1 MATSKSMQIDTNIN
15 NYTYPELLIILDLDD
30 PTNTSLI
37 IKETNAYIEKYT
49 RERNDRMIIF
59 FNEIQE
65 KLLDYAK
72 QLATSGED
80 AEYGPSQK
88 QTEKWIKNIESLP
101 QANKVQTDKITDRFQ
116 KIGVYSNNHVPMN
129 RETLGVNNTYDL
141 PVAQDGKLNPTLK
154 NTTQRLIV
162 LDSFF
167 RQESSGP
174 SISTDYTLDLSDHLT
189 DVLSLRLWSIEVPLT
204 YYVIDVNYGN
214 TCFWVSDASGG
225 VINNI
230 AISIPSGN
238 YTPSTFVTALNDAF
252 AAAGFAFIS
261 PVIPV
266 SYNSSNYK
274 ITMKLNGGNYT
285 PPVGSTTTAFTINPI
300 TTRLIFFD
308 PTLKLQCEI
317 TCVQHGLYLNQT
329 LGWLMGYHNSTIIEN
344 GIILQTGAIR
354 VDASGNTADS
364 VLDLNGPRY
373 FILALDDYNQNH
385 LNNGLVSITEP
396 SKVVKL
402 PSYYSPDQ
410 PYICEPSEFGQVA
423 QLTQSSPRTLTQS
436 QIYTINEILKN
447 NVNNM
452 ELRAKAP
459 TTTDVFAII
468 PIKQSSV
475 GGTLY
480 VDFSGQLQDNR
491 RTYFG
496 PVDIDRMRIRLLND
510 KGNVVN
516 LNGADWA
523 ITIISENLYQY

>member
-1 MATSKSMQIDTNIN
+1 MATPQIDTNIN
-15 NYTYPELLIILDLDD
+15 NYTYAELLIILDLDD
-30 PTNTSLI
+30 PTDTGLI

-49 RERNDRMIIF
+49 RERNDKMIIF
-59 FNEIQE
+59 FKEIQE
-65 KLLDYAK
+65 KLLDYAR
-72 QLATSGED
+72 QLAKNIAD
-80 AEYGPSQK
+80 AEYKPGQN

-116 KIGVYSNNHVPMN
+116 KIDVYSNNHVPMN
-129 RETLGVNNTYDL
+129 RETLGVNNTFDL

-174 SISTDYTLDLSDHLT
+174 NISTDYTLDLSDHLT

-214 TCFWVSDASGG
+214 TCFWVSDGT
-225 VINNI
+225 NNI
-230 AISIPSGN
+230 AITIPSGN
-238 YTPSTFVTALNDAF
+238 YTPTTFVTALNDAF
-252 AAAGFAFIS
+252 TAAGFTFTS

-274 ITMKLNGGNYT
+274 ITMKLNGGTYGS
-285 PPVGSTTTAFTINPI
+285 PPIFTINPI

-308 PTLKLQCEI
+308 PTLKLQCET
-317 TCVQHGLYLNQT
+317 TCVQNGLYLNQT

-354 VDASGNTADS
+354 IDASGNTADS

-410 PYICEPSEFGQVA
+410 PYICEPSQFGQVA

-452 ELRAKAP
+452 ELRAKGP

>member
-1 MATSKSMQIDTNIN
+1 MATNKSQQIDTNIN
-15 NYTYPELLIILDLDD
+15 NYTYAELLIILDLDD
-30 PTNTSLI
+30 ATDTALI
-37 IKETNAYIEKYT
+37 VKKTNAYIEKYT

-59 FNEIQE
+59 FNEIQA

-72 QLATSGED
+72 QLNTSGED
-80 AEYGPSQK
+80 AEYEPAQK

-101 QANKVQTDKITDRFQ
+101 QSNKVQTDKSTDRFQ

-129 RETLGVNNTYDL
+129 REQLGVNDTFQL

-174 SISTDYTLDLSDHLT
+174 NISTDYTLDLSDHLT

-214 TCFWVSDASGG
+214 TCFWVSDGT
-225 VINNI
+225 NNI

-238 YTPSTFVTALNDAF
+238 YIPATFVTALNDAF
-252 AAAGFAFIS
+252 TAAGFTFTS

-266 SYNSSNYK
+266 SYNLSNYK
-274 ITMKLNGGNYT
+274 ITMKLNGGTYT
-285 PPVGSTTTAFTINPI
+285 PPSSSTTTAFTIS
-300 TTRLIFFD
+300 TATKLIFFD
-308 PTLKLQCEI
+308 PTITLQCEI
-317 TCVQHGLYLNQT
+317 TCVQNGLFLNQT
-329 LGWLMGYHNSTIIEN
+329 LGWLMGYHNSIGTIP
-344 GIILQTGAIR
+344 
-354 VDASGNTADS
+354 VDASGNTGDS

-410 PYICEPSEFGQVA
+410 PYICEPSQFGQVA

-468 PIKQSSV
+468 PIKQAQN
-475 GGTLY
+475 GGGLY

-496 PVDIDRMRIRLLND
+496 PVDIERMRIRLLND
-510 KGNVVN
+510 KGHVVN

>member
-1 MATSKSMQIDTNIN
+1 MATPQIDTNIN

-30 PTNTSLI
+30 ATDTGVI
-37 IKETNAYIEKYT
+37 IKKTNAYIEKYT

-59 FNEIQE
+59 FKEMQD

-72 QLATSGED
+72 QLKTSGAD
-80 AEYGPSQK
+80 AEYEPSQK

-101 QANKVQTDKITDRFQ
+101 QSNQVQTDKITDRFQ

-129 RETLGVNNTYDL
+129 REQLGVNDTFQL

-214 TCFWVSDASGG
+214 TCFWVSDGT
-225 VINNI
+225 NNI

-238 YTPSTFVTALNDAF
+238 YTPTTFVTALNDAF
-252 AAAGFAFIS
+252 TAAGFTFTS

-274 ITMKLNGGNYT
+274 ITMKLNGGTYT
-285 PPVGSTTTAFTINPI
+285 PPSGSTTTAFTINST

-308 PTLKLQCEI
+308 PTITLQCEI

-329 LGWLMGYHNSTIIEN
+329 LGWLMGFHTS
-344 GIILQTGAIR
+344 TGAIPGTIP
-354 VDASGNTADS
+354 VEVGGNTGDS

-410 PYICEPSEFGQVA
+410 PYICEPSQFGQVA

-468 PIKQSSV
+468 PIKQAQN
-475 GGTLY
+475 GGGLY
-480 VDFSGQLQDNR
+480 VDFSGQLQDNK

>member
-1 MATSKSMQIDTNIN
+1 MATNKSLQIDTNIN
-15 NYTYPELLIILDLDD
+15 NYTYAELLIILDLDD
-30 PTNTSLI
+30 ATDTGLI
-37 IKETNAYIEKYT
+37 VKKTNAYIEKYT

-59 FNEIQE
+59 FNEIQA

-80 AEYGPSQK
+80 AEYEPAQK
-88 QTEKWIKNIESLP
+88 QTEKWINNIESLP
-101 QANKVQTDKITDRFQ
+101 QSDKVQVDKITDRLQ
-116 KIGVYSNNHVPMN
+116 KIGIYSNNHVPMN
-129 RETLGVNNTYDL
+129 REQLGVNDTFQL

-174 SISTDYTLDLSDHLT
+174 NISTDYTLDLSDHLT

-204 YYVIDVNYGN
+204 YYVVDVNYGN
-214 TCFWVSDASGG
+214 TCFWVSHGSY
-225 VINNI
+225 NI
-230 AISIPSGN
+230 PITIPSGN
-238 YTPSTFVTALNDAF
+238 YTSTTFVIALNDAF
-252 AAAGFAFIS
+252 ATAGFTFTS

-274 ITMKLNGGNYT
+274 ITMKLNGGTYGS
-285 PPVGSTTTAFTINPI
+285 PVVFTITPT

-308 PTLKLQCEI
+308 PTITLQCET

-329 LGWLMGYHNSTIIEN
+329 LGWLMGYHNST
-344 GIILQTGAIR
+344 GAIL

-373 FILALDDYNQNH
+373 FILTLDDYNQNH

-410 PYICEPSEFGQVA
+410 PYICEPSQFGPVA

-436 QIYTINEILKN
+436 QLYTINEILKN

-468 PIKQSSV
+468 PIKQSSI
-475 GGTLY
+475 GGSLY

>member
-1 MATSKSMQIDTNIN
+1 MATNKSLQIDTNIN

-30 PTNTSLI
+30 ATDTGMI
-37 IKETNAYIEKYT
+37 IKKTNAYIEKYT

-59 FNEIQE
+59 FNEMQE

-72 QLATSGED
+72 QLKTSGED

-88 QTEKWIKNIESLP
+88 QTTEWIKNIESLP
-101 QANKVQTDKITDRFQ
+101 QSDKVQADKVTNRFQ

-129 RETLGVNNTYDL
+129 RETLGVNNTFDL

-214 TCFWVSDASGG
+214 TCFWVSDGS
-225 VINNI
+225 NNI
-230 AISIPSGN
+230 AITIPSGN
-238 YTPSTFVTALNDAF
+238 YIPSMFVIALNDAF
-252 AAAGFAFIS
+252 TAAGFTFTS
-261 PVIPV
+261 PAMPV

-274 ITMKLNGGNYT
+274 ITMKLNGGTYT
-285 PPVGSTTTAFTINPI
+285 PPSGSSTTAFTISTA

-308 PTLKLQCEI
+308 PTITLQCEI

-329 LGWLMGYHNSTIIEN
+329 LGWLMGYHISTGTIPVEV
-344 GIILQTGAIR
+344 A
-354 VDASGNTADS
+354 GNTGDS

-410 PYICEPSEFGQVA
+410 PYICEPSQFGQVA

-459 TTTDVFAII
+459 TTTDVFAVI
-468 PIKQSSV
+468 PIKQAQV
-475 GGTLY
+475 GGGLY

-510 KGNVVN
+510 KGHVVN

>member
-1 MATSKSMQIDTNIN
+1 MASNKSMQIDTNIN
-15 NYTYPELLIILDLDD
+15 NYTYAELLIILDLDD
-30 PTNTSLI
+30 ATDTGLI
-37 IKETNAYIEKYT
+37 IKKTNSYIEKYT

-72 QLATSGED
+72 QLKTSGED

-88 QTEKWIKNIESLP
+88 QTEEWLKNIESLP
-101 QANKVQTDKITDRFQ
+101 QSNKVQSDKITDRLQ

-129 RETLGVNNTYDL
+129 RETLGVNNTFDL

-214 TCFWVSDASGG
+214 TCFWVSDGS
-225 VINNI
+225 NNI
-230 AISIPSGN
+230 AITIPSGN
-238 YTPSTFVTALNDAF
+238 YTPTTFETALNNAF
-252 AAAGFAFIS
+252 TAAGFTFTS
-261 PVIPV
+261 PAIPV

-274 ITMKLNGGNYT
+274 ITMKLNGGTYT
-285 PPVGSTTTAFTINPI
+285 PPSGSTTTAFTIS
-300 TTRLIFFD
+300 TATKLIFFD
-308 PTLKLQCEI
+308 PTITLQCEI

-329 LGWLMGYHNSTIIEN
+329 LGWLMGFHTSTGKIGTIPVEV
-344 GIILQTGAIR
+344 A
-354 VDASGNTADS
+354 GNTGDS

-436 QIYTINEILKN
+436 QLYTINEILKN

-468 PIKQSSV
+468 PIKQAQN
-475 GGTLY
+475 GGGLY

>member
-1 MATSKSMQIDTNIN
+1 MATTQIDTNIN

-30 PTNTSLI
+30 ATDTGLI
-37 IKETNAYIEKYT
+37 IKKTNAYIEKYT

-72 QLATSGED
+72 QLKTSGAD
-80 AEYGPSQK
+80 AEYGPAQK

-101 QANKVQTDKITDRFQ
+101 QANKVQSDKITDRFQ

-129 RETLGVNNTYDL
+129 RETLGVNNTFQL

-214 TCFWVSDASGG
+214 TCFWISDGT
-225 VINNI
+225 NNI
-230 AISIPSGN
+230 PITIPSGN
-238 YTPSTFVTALNDAF
+238 YTPTTFVTALIDAF
-252 AAAGFAFIS
+252 TAASFTFTS
-261 PVIPV
+261 TPVL
-266 SYNSSNYK
+266 YNSSSYK
-274 ITMKLNGGNYT
+274 ITMKLNGGTYT
-285 PPVGSTTTAFTINPI
+285 PPSSSTTTAFTINPN

-308 PTLKLQCEI
+308 PTITLQCEI

-329 LGWLMGYHNSTIIEN
+329 LGWLMGYHTST
-344 GIILQTGAIR
+344 GIIPVEA
-354 VDASGNTADS
+354 DGNTGDS

-410 PYICEPSEFGQVA
+410 PYICEPSQSGLGPVA

-468 PIKQSSV
+468 PIKQSSI
-475 GGTLY
+475 GGGLY

>member
-1 MATSKSMQIDTNIN
+1 MATNKSMQIDTNIN

-30 PTNTSLI
+30 PTDTGLI

-72 QLATSGED
+72 QLKTSGED
-80 AEYGPSQK
+80 AEYGPTQK
-88 QTEKWIKNIESLP
+88 QTTEWLKNIESLP
-101 QANKVQTDKITDRFQ
+101 QSNKVQTEKITDRFQ
-116 KIGVYSNNHVPMN
+116 KIGVYSNNHLPMN
-129 RETLGVNNTYDL
+129 RETLGVNNTYQL

-167 RQESSGP
+167 RQESAGP

-204 YYVIDVNYGN
+204 YYVVDVNYGN
-214 TCFWVSDASGG
+214 TCFWVSDGS
-225 VINNI
+225 NNI

-238 YTPSTFVTALNDAF
+238 YIPSTFVTALNDAF
-252 AAAGFAFIS
+252 TAAGFTFTS

-274 ITMKLNGGNYT
+274 ITMKLNGGTYT
-285 PPVGSTTTAFTINPI
+285 PPVGSTTTAFTIS
-300 TTRLIFFD
+300 TATRLIFFD
-308 PTLKLQCEI
+308 PTITLQCEI

-329 LGWLMGYHNSTIIEN
+329 LGWLMGYHISTGTIPVEV
-344 GIILQTGAIR
+344 A
-354 VDASGNTADS
+354 GNTGDS

-410 PYICEPSEFGQVA
+410 PYICEPSQFGQVA

-436 QIYTINEILKN
+436 QLYTINEILKN

-459 TTTDVFAII
+459 TTTDVFAVI
-468 PIKQSSV
+468 PIKQSQN

-510 KGNVVN
+510 KGHVVN

>member
-1 MATSKSMQIDTNIN
+1 MQIDTNIN
-15 NYTYPELLIILDLDD
+15 NYTFAELLIILDLDD
-30 PTNTSLI
+30 PTDTGLI
-37 IKETNAYIEKYT
+37 IQKTNTYIEKYT

-88 QTEKWIKNIESLP
+88 QTEEWIKNIESLP
-101 QANKVQTDKITDRFQ
+101 QSNKVQNDKITDRFQ

-129 RETLGVNNTYDL
+129 RETLGVNNTFQL

-214 TCFWVSDASGG
+214 TCFWVSDGS
-225 VINNI
+225 NNI
-230 AISIPSGN
+230 AITIPSGN
-238 YTPSTFVTALNDAF
+238 YIPSTFVTALNDAF
-252 AAAGFAFIS
+252 AAAGFTFTS

-266 SYNSSNYK
+266 SYNFSNYK
-274 ITMKLNGGNYT
+274 ITMKLNGGTYT
-285 PPVGSTTTAFTINPI
+285 PPSGSTTSAFTITAD

-308 PTLKLQCEI
+308 PTITLQCEI
-317 TCVQHGLYLNQT
+317 TCVQHGLFLNQT
-329 LGWLMGYHNSTIIEN
+329 LGWLMGYHASTGTIPVEV
-344 GIILQTGAIR
+344 A
-354 VDASGNTADS
+354 GNTGDS

-410 PYICEPSEFGQVA
+410 PYICEPSQFGQVA

-459 TTTDVFAII
+459 TTTDVFAIV
-468 PIKQSSV
+468 PIKQAQN
-475 GGTLY
+475 GGGLY

-496 PVDIDRMRIRLLND
+496 PVDIERMRIRLLND

>member
-1 MATSKSMQIDTNIN
+1 MATNKSSQQIDTNIN
-15 NYTYPELLIILDLDD
+15 NYTYPELLIILDLED
-30 PTNTSLI
+30 PTDTGLI
-37 IKETNAYIEKYT
+37 IKKTNAYIEKYT
-49 RERNDRMIIF
+49 RERNDKMIIF

-72 QLATSGED
+72 QLKTSGED
-80 AEYGPSQK
+80 AEYGPAQK
-88 QTEKWIKNIESLP
+88 QTDKWINNIESLP

-116 KIGVYSNNHVPMN
+116 KIGVYSNNHLPMN
-129 RETLGVNNTYDL
+129 RETLGVNNTFDL

-214 TCFWVSDASGG
+214 TCFWVSDGT
-225 VINNI
+225 NNI

-238 YTPSTFVTALNDAF
+238 YIPSTFVTALNDAF
-252 AAAGFAFIS
+252 NAAGFTFTS

-274 ITMKLNGGNYT
+274 ITMKLNGGTYL
-285 PPVGSTTTAFTINPI
+285 PPSGSTTTAFTIS
-300 TTRLIFFD
+300 TATKLIFFD
-308 PTLKLQCEI
+308 PTITLQCEI
-317 TCVQHGLYLNQT
+317 TCVQHGLFLNQT
-329 LGWLMGYHNSTIIEN
+329 LGWLMGYHIS
-344 GIILQTGAIR
+344 TGAIP
-354 VDASGNTADS
+354 VEAAGNTGDS

-410 PYICEPSEFGQVA
+410 PYICEPSQFGQVA

-496 PVDIDRMRIRLLND
+496 PVDIERMRIRLLND

>member
-1 MATSKSMQIDTNIN
+1 MQIDTNIN

-30 PTNTSLI
+30 AMDTGLI
-37 IKETNAYIEKYT
+37 IKKTNAYIEKYT

-59 FNEIQE
+59 FNEMQE

-72 QLATSGED
+72 QLKTSEAD

-88 QTEKWIKNIESLP
+88 QTEEWLKNIESLP
-101 QANKVQTDKITDRFQ
+101 QSNKVQSDKITDRLQ

-238 YTPSTFVTALNDAF
+238 YIPSTFVTALNDAF
-252 AAAGFAFIS
+252 NAAGFTFTS
-261 PVIPV
+261 PIIPV
-266 SYNSSNYK
+266 SYNLSNYK
-274 ITMKLNGGNYT
+274 ITMKLNGGTYT
-285 PPVGSTTTAFTINPI
+285 PPSGSTTTAFTIKPT

-308 PTLKLQCEI
+308 PTITLQCEI

-329 LGWLMGYHNSTIIEN
+329 LGWLMGYHISTGTIPI
-344 GIILQTGAIR
+344 
-354 VDASGNTADS
+354 DASGNTGDS

-410 PYICEPSEFGQVA
+410 PYICEPSQFGQVA
-423 QLTQSSPRTLTQS
+423 QLIQSSPRTLTQS

-459 TTTDVFAII
+459 TTTDVFAVI
-468 PIKQSSV
+468 PIKQPQN

-496 PVDIDRMRIRLLND
+496 PVDIERMRIRLLND
-510 KGNVVN
+510 KGHVVN

>member
-1 MATSKSMQIDTNIN
+1 MATPQIDTNIN

-30 PTNTSLI
+30 AMDTEMI
-37 IKETNAYIEKYT
+37 IKKTNAYIEKYT

-59 FNEIQE
+59 FKEIQE

-72 QLATSGED
+72 QLSTSGAD
-80 AEYGPSQK
+80 AEYEPAQK

-129 RETLGVNNTYDL
+129 RETLGVNNTFDL

-167 RQESSGP
+167 RQESSAA

-204 YYVIDVNYGN
+204 YYIIDVNYGN
-214 TCFWVSDASGG
+214 TCFWVSDGA
-225 VINNI
+225 NNI
-230 AISIPSGN
+230 PISIPSGN
-238 YTPSTFVTALNDAF
+238 YTSTTFVTALNDAF
-252 AAAGFAFIS
+252 TAAGFTFTS

-274 ITMKLNGGNYT
+274 ITMKLNGGTYT
-285 PPVGSTTTAFTINPI
+285 PPSGSTTTAFTINPT

-308 PTLKLQCEI
+308 PTISLQCEI
-317 TCVQHGLYLNQT
+317 TCIQNGLYLNQT
-329 LGWLMGYHNSTIIEN
+329 LGWLMGYHN
-344 GIILQTGAIR
+344 
-354 VDASGNTADS
+354 ASGSIFVEAAGNTADS

-410 PYICEPSEFGQVA
+410 PYICEPSRFGPVA

-468 PIKQSSV
+468 PIKQSQN
-475 GGTLY
+475 GGGLY

-510 KGNVVN
+510 KGHVVN

>member
-1 MATSKSMQIDTNIN
+1 MASNKASMQIDTNIN

-30 PTNTSLI
+30 PTDTGLI

-59 FNEIQE
+59 FNEIQA

-72 QLATSGED
+72 QLKTSGAD
-80 AEYGPSQK
+80 AEYGPAQK
-88 QTEKWIKNIESLP
+88 QTDKWIKNIESLP
-101 QANKVQTDKITDRFQ
+101 QSNKVQVDKVTDRFQ
-116 KIGVYSNNHVPMN
+116 KIGVYSNNHLPMN
-129 RETLGVNNTYDL
+129 RETLGVNNTFDL

-214 TCFWVSDASGG
+214 TCFWVSDGT
-225 VINNI
+225 NNI
-230 AISIPSGN
+230 PISIPSGN
-238 YTPSTFVTALNDAF
+238 YIPSTFVTALNDAF
-252 AAAGFAFIS
+252 VAAGFTFTS
-261 PVIPV
+261 PAIPV
-266 SYNSSNYK
+266 SYNLSNYK
-274 ITMKLNGGNYT
+274 ITMKLNGGTYT
-285 PPVGSTTTAFTINPI
+285 PPVGSTTTAFTIST

-308 PTLKLQCEI
+308 PTITLQCEI

-329 LGWLMGYHNSTIIEN
+329 LGWLMGYHIST
-344 GIILQTGAIR
+344 GRILVEA
-354 VDASGNTADS
+354 AGNTGDS

-410 PYICEPSEFGQVA
+410 PYICEPSQFGEVA
-423 QLTQSSPRTLTQS
+423 QLIQSSPRTLTQS

-459 TTTDVFAII
+459 TTTDVFAVI
-468 PIKQSSV
+468 PIKQAQN

-510 KGNVVN
+510 KGHVVN

>member
-1 MATSKSMQIDTNIN
+1 MATNKSMQIDTNIN
-15 NYTYPELLIILDLDD
+15 NYTYAELLIILDLDD
-30 PTNTSLI
+30 ATDTGLI
-37 IKETNAYIEKYT
+37 VKKTNAYIEKYT
-49 RERNDRMIIF
+49 RERNDKMIIF
-59 FNEIQE
+59 FNEIQA

-80 AEYGPSQK
+80 AEYEPAQK
-88 QTEKWIKNIESLP
+88 QTQKWINNIESLP
-101 QANKVQTDKITDRFQ
+101 QSDKVQVDKVTDRLQ
-116 KIGVYSNNHVPMN
+116 KIGIYSNNHVPMN
-129 RETLGVNNTYDL
+129 REQLGVNNTFDL

-167 RQESSGP
+167 RQESSGT

-189 DVLSLRLWSIEVPLT
+189 DVLSLRLWSVEIPLT

-214 TCFWVSDASGG
+214 TCFWISDG
-225 VINNI
+225 INNI
-230 AISIPSGN
+230 PISIPSGN
-238 YTPSTFVTALNDAF
+238 YTATSLVTALNDAF
-252 AAAGFAFIS
+252 AAAGFTFTS

-274 ITMKLNGGNYT
+274 ITMKLNGGTYKS
-285 PPVGSTTTAFTINPI
+285 PVIFTINSI

-308 PTLKLQCEI
+308 PTITLQCET

-329 LGWLMGYHNSTIIEN
+329 LGWLMGYHNSIGTIP
-344 GIILQTGAIR
+344 

-364 VLDLNGPRY
+364 VLDLNRPRY
-373 FILALDDYNQNH
+373 FILVLDDYNQNH

-410 PYICEPSEFGQVA
+410 PYICEPSQFGPVA

-436 QIYTINEILKN
+436 QLYTINEILKN

-468 PIKQSSV
+468 PIKQAQN
-475 GGTLY
+475 GGALY

-496 PVDIDRMRIRLLND
+496 PVDIERMRIRLLND

>member
-1 MATSKSMQIDTNIN
+1 MQFDTNIN
-15 NYTYPELLIILDLDD
+15 NYTYAELLIILDLDD
-30 PTNTSLI
+30 PTDTGLI
-37 IKETNAYIEKYT
+37 IKETNTYIEKYT

-59 FNEIQE
+59 FKEIQE

-72 QLATSGED
+72 QLATSGAD
-80 AEYGPSQK
+80 AEYGPAQK
-88 QTEKWIKNIESLP
+88 QTTEWIKNMESLP
-101 QANKVQTDKITDRFQ
+101 QSNKVQSDKITDRLQ
-116 KIGVYSNNHVPMN
+116 KIGVYSNNHLPMN
-129 RETLGVNNTYDL
+129 REQLGVNNTFDL

-238 YTPSTFVTALNDAF
+238 YIPGTFVTALNDAF
-252 AAAGFAFIS
+252 TAAGFTFTS
-261 PVIPV
+261 PAIPV

-274 ITMKLNGGNYT
+274 ITMKLNGGTYM
-285 PPVGSTTTAFTINPI
+285 PPSGSTTTAFTIS
-300 TTRLIFFD
+300 TATKLIFFD
-308 PTLKLQCEI
+308 PNITLQCET

-329 LGWLMGYHNSTIIEN
+329 LGWLMGYHNSTGTIPVE
-344 GIILQTGAIR
+344 
-354 VDASGNTADS
+354 ASGNTGDS

-410 PYICEPSEFGQVA
+410 PYICEPSQFGQVA

-510 KGNVVN
+510 KGHVVN

>member
-1 MATSKSMQIDTNIN
+1 MASNKSMQIDTNIN
-15 NYTYPELLIILDLDD
+15 NYTFAELLIILDLDD
-30 PTNTSLI
+30 PTDTGLI
-37 IKETNAYIEKYT
+37 IQKTNTYIEKYT

-88 QTEKWIKNIESLP
+88 QTEEWIKNIESLP
-101 QANKVQTDKITDRFQ
+101 QSNKVQNDKITDRFQ

-129 RETLGVNNTYDL
+129 RETLGVNNTFQL

-214 TCFWVSDASGG
+214 TCFWVSDGS
-225 VINNI
+225 NNI
-230 AISIPSGN
+230 AITIPSGN
-238 YTPSTFVTALNDAF
+238 YIPSTFVTALNDAF
-252 AAAGFAFIS
+252 AAAGFTFTS

-266 SYNSSNYK
+266 SYNFSNYK
-274 ITMKLNGGNYT
+274 ITMKLNGGTYT
-285 PPVGSTTTAFTINPI
+285 PPSGSTTSAFTITAD

-308 PTLKLQCEI
+308 PTITLQCEI
-317 TCVQHGLYLNQT
+317 TCVQHGLFLNQT
-329 LGWLMGYHNSTIIEN
+329 LGWLMGYHASTGTIPVEV
-344 GIILQTGAIR
+344 A
-354 VDASGNTADS
+354 GNTGDS

-410 PYICEPSEFGQVA
+410 PYICEPSQFGQVA

-459 TTTDVFAII
+459 TTTDVFAIV
-468 PIKQSSV
+468 PIKQAQN
-475 GGTLY
+475 GGGLY

-496 PVDIDRMRIRLLND
+496 PVDIERMRIRLLND

>member
-1 MATSKSMQIDTNIN
+1 MATQQIDTNIN
-15 NYTYPELLIILDLDD
+15 NYTYAELLIILDLDD
-30 PTNTSLI
+30 PTDAGLI
-37 IKETNAYIEKYT
+37 IKETNTYIEKYT

-59 FNEIQE
+59 FKEIQE

-72 QLATSGED
+72 QLKTSGAD

-101 QANKVQTDKITDRFQ
+101 QSNKVQADKVTDRFQ
-116 KIGVYSNNHVPMN
+116 KIGVYSNNHLSMN
-129 RETLGVNNTYDL
+129 RETLGVNNTYQL

-214 TCFWVSDASGG
+214 TCFWVSDVSGDI
-225 VINNI
+225 INNI

-238 YTPSTFVTALNDAF
+238 YIPGTFLTALNDAF
-252 AAAGFAFIS
+252 TAAGFTFTS

-274 ITMKLNGGNYT
+274 ITMKLNGGTYT
-285 PPVGSTTTAFTINPI
+285 PPSGSTTTAFTINA
-300 TTRLIFFD
+300 TRTRLIFFD
-308 PTLKLQCEI
+308 PTITLQCET
-317 TCVQHGLYLNQT
+317 TCVQNGLFLNQT
-329 LGWLMGYHNSTIIEN
+329 LGWLMGFHISTGTIPVE
-344 GIILQTGAIR
+344 A
-354 VDASGNTADS
+354 AGNIGDS

-410 PYICEPSEFGQVA
+410 PYICEPSQFGQVA

-459 TTTDVFAII
+459 TTTDVFAVI
-468 PIKQSSV
+468 PIKQAST

-510 KGNVVN
+510 KGHVVN

>member
-1 MATSKSMQIDTNIN
+1 MATPQIDTNIN

-30 PTNTSLI
+30 ATDTGVI
-37 IKETNAYIEKYT
+37 IKKTNAYIEKYT

-59 FNEIQE
+59 FKEMQD

-72 QLATSGED
+72 QLKTSGAD
-80 AEYGPSQK
+80 AEYEPSQK

-101 QANKVQTDKITDRFQ
+101 QSNQVQTDKITDRFQ

-129 RETLGVNNTYDL
+129 REQLGVNDTFQL

-214 TCFWVSDASGG
+214 TCFWVSDGT
-225 VINNI
+225 NNI

-238 YTPSTFVTALNDAF
+238 YTPTTFVTALNDAF
-252 AAAGFAFIS
+252 TAAGFTFTS

-274 ITMKLNGGNYT
+274 ITMKLNGGTYT
-285 PPVGSTTTAFTINPI
+285 PPSGSTTTAFTINST

-308 PTLKLQCEI
+308 PTITLQCEI

-329 LGWLMGYHNSTIIEN
+329 LGWLMGFHTS
-344 GIILQTGAIR
+344 TGAIPGTIP
-354 VDASGNTADS
+354 VEVGGNTGDS

-410 PYICEPSEFGQVA
+410 PYICEPSQFGQVA

-468 PIKQSSV
+468 PIKQAQN
-475 GGTLY
+475 GGGLY

>member
-1 MATSKSMQIDTNIN
+1 
-15 NYTYPELLIILDLDD
+15 
-30 PTNTSLI
+30 
-37 IKETNAYIEKYT
+37 
-49 RERNDRMIIF
+49 MIIF
-59 FNEIQE
+59 FQEIQE

-72 QLATSGED
+72 QLKTSGAD
-80 AEYGPSQK
+80 AEYEPAQK

-101 QANKVQTDKITDRFQ
+101 QSDKVQANKTTDRFQ
-116 KIGVYSNNHVPMN
+116 KIGVYSNNHLPMN
-129 RETLGVNNTYDL
+129 RETLGVNNTYQL

-214 TCFWVSDASGG
+214 TCFWVSDVSGDI
-225 VINNI
+225 INNI

-238 YTPSTFVTALNDAF
+238 YIPGTFLTALNDAF
-252 AAAGFAFIS
+252 TAAGFTFTS

-274 ITMKLNGGNYT
+274 ITMRLNGGTYT
-285 PPVGSTTTAFTINPI
+285 PPSGSTTTAFTINAS
-300 TTRLIFFD
+300 TTTLIFFD
-308 PTLKLQCEI
+308 PTITLQCET
-317 TCVQHGLYLNQT
+317 TCVQNGLFLNQT
-329 LGWLMGYHNSTIIEN
+329 LGWLMGYHNSIGTIPVE
-344 GIILQTGAIR
+344 A
-354 VDASGNTADS
+354 AGNTGDS

-410 PYICEPSEFGQVA
+410 PYICEPSQFGQVA

-459 TTTDVFAII
+459 TTTDVFAVI
-468 PIKQSSV
+468 PIKQAST

-496 PVDIDRMRIRLLND
+496 PVDIERMRIRLLND
-510 KGNVVN
+510 KGHVVN

>member
-1 MATSKSMQIDTNIN
+1 MATNKSLQIDTNIN

-30 PTNTSLI
+30 ATDTGLI
-37 IKETNAYIEKYT
+37 IKKTNAYIEKYT

-59 FNEIQE
+59 FNEMQA

-88 QTEKWIKNIESLP
+88 QTDKWIKNIESLP
-101 QANKVQTDKITDRFQ
+101 QSNKVQTEKITDRLQ
-116 KIGVYSNNHVPMN
+116 KIGVYSNNHLPMN
-129 RETLGVNNTYDL
+129 REQLGVNNTYDL

-225 VINNI
+225 IINNI

-238 YTPSTFVTALNDAF
+238 YIPSTFVTALNDAF
-252 AAAGFAFIS
+252 TEAGFTFTS

-274 ITMKLNGGNYT
+274 ITMKLNGGTYM
-285 PPVGSTTTAFTINPI
+285 PPVGSTTTAFIINPD

-308 PTLKLQCEI
+308 PTITLQCEI

-329 LGWLMGYHNSTIIEN
+329 LGWLMGYHISTGTIPVE
-344 GIILQTGAIR
+344 A
-354 VDASGNTADS
+354 AGNTADS

-410 PYICEPSEFGQVA
+410 PYICEPSQFGQVA
-423 QLTQSSPRTLTQS
+423 QLIQSSPRTLTQS
-436 QIYTINEILKN
+436 QLYTINEILKN

-459 TTTDVFAII
+459 TTTDVFAVI
-468 PIKQSSV
+468 PIKQSQN

-496 PVDIDRMRIRLLND
+496 PVDIDRMRVRLLND
-510 KGNVVN
+510 KGHVVN

>member
-1 MATSKSMQIDTNIN
+1 MASNKSMQIDTNIN

-30 PTNTSLI
+30 ATDTRLI
-37 IKETNAYIEKYT
+37 IQKTNAYIEKYT

-72 QLATSGED
+72 QLKTSGED
-80 AEYGPSQK
+80 AEYGPTQK
-88 QTEKWIKNIESLP
+88 QTTEWLKNIESLP
-101 QANKVQTDKITDRFQ
+101 QSNKVQTEKITDRFQ
-116 KIGVYSNNHVPMN
+116 KIGVYSNNHLPMN
-129 RETLGVNNTYDL
+129 RETLGVNNTYQL

-230 AISIPSGN
+230 PISIPSGN
-238 YTPSTFVTALNDAF
+238 YIPGTLVTALNDAF
-252 AAAGFAFIS
+252 TAAGFIFTS

-274 ITMKLNGGNYT
+274 ITMKLNGGTYT
-285 PPVGSTTTAFTINPI
+285 PPVGSTTTAFTIKPT

-308 PTLKLQCEI
+308 PTITLQCEI

-329 LGWLMGYHNSTIIEN
+329 LGWLMGYHVSTGTIPVEV
-344 GIILQTGAIR
+344 A
-354 VDASGNTADS
+354 GNTGDS

-410 PYICEPSEFGQVA
+410 PYICEPSQFGQVA

-436 QIYTINEILKN
+436 QLYTINEILKN

-459 TTTDVFAII
+459 TTTDVFAVI
-468 PIKQSSV
+468 PIKQSQN

-510 KGNVVN
+510 KGHVVN

>member
-1 MATSKSMQIDTNIN
+1 MATQQIDTNIN

-30 PTNTSLI
+30 ATDTGII
-37 IKETNAYIEKYT
+37 IKKTNAYIEKYT

-59 FNEIQE
+59 FKEIQE

-72 QLATSGED
+72 QLKTSGAD
-80 AEYGPSQK
+80 AEYEPSQK
-88 QTEKWIKNIESLP
+88 QTTEWIKNIESLP
-101 QANKVQTDKITDRFQ
+101 QTDKVQADKVTNRFQ
-116 KIGVYSNNHVPMN
+116 KIGVYSNNHLPMN
-129 RETLGVNNTYDL
+129 RETLGVNNTFDL
-141 PVAQDGKLNPTLK
+141 PIAQDGKLNPTLK

-162 LDSFF
+162 LDSFY
-167 RQESSGP
+167 RQESSGS

-214 TCFWVSDASGG
+214 TCFWVSDGT
-225 VINNI
+225 NNI
-230 AISIPSGN
+230 AITIPSGN
-238 YTPSTFVTALNDAF
+238 YIPITFVTALNDAF
-252 AAAGFAFIS
+252 TAAGFTFTS

-274 ITMKLNGGNYT
+274 ITMKLNGGTYT
-285 PPVGSTTTAFTINPI
+285 PPVGSSTTAFTISTA

-308 PTLKLQCEI
+308 PTITLQCEI

-329 LGWLMGYHNSTIIEN
+329 LGWLMGYHNSIGTIPVE
-344 GIILQTGAIR
+344 A
-354 VDASGNTADS
+354 AGNTGDS

-410 PYICEPSEFGQVA
+410 PYICEPSQSGLGPVA

-468 PIKQSSV
+468 PIKQAQN
-475 GGTLY
+475 GGGLY

>member
-1 MATSKSMQIDTNIN
+1 
-15 NYTYPELLIILDLDD
+15 
-30 PTNTSLI
+30 
-37 IKETNAYIEKYT
+37 
-49 RERNDRMIIF
+49 
-59 FNEIQE
+59 
-65 KLLDYAK
+65 
-72 QLATSGED
+72 
-80 AEYGPSQK
+80 
-88 QTEKWIKNIESLP
+88 
-101 QANKVQTDKITDRFQ
+101 
-116 KIGVYSNNHVPMN
+116 
-129 RETLGVNNTYDL
+129 
-141 PVAQDGKLNPTLK
+141 
-154 NTTQRLIV
+154 LIV

-174 SISTDYTLDLSDHLT
+174 NISTDYTLDLSDHLT

-214 TCFWVSDASGG
+214 TCFWISDGADH
-225 VINNI
+225 IP
-230 AISIPSGN
+230 ISIPSGN
-238 YTPSTFVTALNDAF
+238 YTPTSFVTALNDAF
-252 AAAGFAFIS
+252 AAAGFTFTS
-261 PVIPV
+261 PVLPV

-274 ITMKLNGGNYT
+274 ITMKLNGGTY
-285 PPVGSTTTAFTINPI
+285 GSPTIFTINP
-300 TTRLIFFD
+300 TTTNVTFFD
-308 PTLKLQCEI
+308 PTITLQCET
-317 TCVQHGLYLNQT
+317 TCVQNGLYLNQT
-329 LGWLMGYHNSTIIEN
+329 LGWLMGFHDTTGTIPVE
-344 GIILQTGAIR
+344 
-354 VDASGNTADS
+354 ASGNTGDA

-410 PYICEPSEFGQVA
+410 PYICEPSQFGPVA

-475 GGTLY
+475 GGGLY

-510 KGNVVN
+510 KGHVVN

>member
-1 MATSKSMQIDTNIN
+1 MASNKSMQIDTNIN

-30 PTNTSLI
+30 ATDTQLI
-37 IKETNAYIEKYT
+37 IKKTNAYIEKYT

-72 QLATSGED
+72 QLKTSDAD
-80 AEYGPSQK
+80 AEYGPAQK
-88 QTEKWIKNIESLP
+88 QTEEWLKNIESLP
-101 QANKVQTDKITDRFQ
+101 QSNKVQSDKITDRLQ

-238 YTPSTFVTALNDAF
+238 YIPSTFVTALNDAF
-252 AAAGFAFIS
+252 NAAGFTFTS
-261 PVIPV
+261 PIIPV
-266 SYNSSNYK
+266 SYNLSNYK
-274 ITMKLNGGNYT
+274 ITMKLNGGTYT
-285 PPVGSTTTAFTINPI
+285 PPSGSTTTAFTIKPT

-308 PTLKLQCEI
+308 PTITLQCEI

-329 LGWLMGYHNSTIIEN
+329 LGWLMGYHISTGTIPI
-344 GIILQTGAIR
+344 
-354 VDASGNTADS
+354 DASGNTGDS

-410 PYICEPSEFGQVA
+410 PYICEPSQFGQVA
-423 QLTQSSPRTLTQS
+423 QLIQSSPRTLTQS

-459 TTTDVFAII
+459 TTTDVFAVI
-468 PIKQSSV
+468 PIKQPQN

-496 PVDIDRMRIRLLND
+496 PVDIERMRIRLLND
-510 KGNVVN
+510 KGHVVN

>member
-1 MATSKSMQIDTNIN
+1 
-15 NYTYPELLIILDLDD
+15 
-30 PTNTSLI
+30 
-37 IKETNAYIEKYT
+37 
-49 RERNDRMIIF
+49 
-59 FNEIQE
+59 
-65 KLLDYAK
+65 
-72 QLATSGED
+72 
-80 AEYGPSQK
+80 
-88 QTEKWIKNIESLP
+88 
-101 QANKVQTDKITDRFQ
+101 
-116 KIGVYSNNHVPMN
+116 MN
-129 RETLGVNNTYDL
+129 RETLGVNNTFQL

-214 TCFWVSDASGG
+214 TCFWVSDGS
-225 VINNI
+225 NNI
-230 AISIPSGN
+230 AITIPSGN
-238 YTPSTFVTALNDAF
+238 YIPSTFVTALNDAF
-252 AAAGFAFIS
+252 AAAGFTFTS

-266 SYNSSNYK
+266 SYNFSNYK
-274 ITMKLNGGNYT
+274 ITMKLNGGTYT
-285 PPVGSTTTAFTINPI
+285 PPSGSTTTAFTI
-300 TTRLIFFD
+300 TADATRLIFFD
-308 PTLKLQCEI
+308 PTITLQCEI
-317 TCVQHGLYLNQT
+317 TCVQHGLFLNQT
-329 LGWLMGYHNSTIIEN
+329 LGWLMGYHASTGTIPVEV
-344 GIILQTGAIR
+344 A
-354 VDASGNTADS
+354 GNTGDS

-410 PYICEPSEFGQVA
+410 PYICEPSQFGQVA

-459 TTTDVFAII
+459 TTTDVFAIV
-468 PIKQSSV
+468 PIKQAQN
-475 GGTLY
+475 GGGLY

-496 PVDIDRMRIRLLND
+496 PVDIERMRIRLLND

>member
-1 MATSKSMQIDTNIN
+1 MQIDTNIN
-15 NYTYPELLIILDLDD
+15 NYTYAELLIILDLDD
-30 PTNTSLI
+30 AMDTGLI
-37 IKETNAYIEKYT
+37 IQKTNAYIEKYT

-59 FNEIQE
+59 FNEMQE

-88 QTEKWIKNIESLP
+88 QTKEWIKNIESLP
-101 QANKVQTDKITDRFQ
+101 QSNKVQNDKITDRFQ

-238 YTPSTFVTALNDAF
+238 YIPATFVTALNDAF
-252 AAAGFAFIS
+252 TAAGFTFTS

-266 SYNSSNYK
+266 SYNLSNYK
-274 ITMKLNGGNYT
+274 ITMKLNGGTYT
-285 PPVGSTTTAFTINPI
+285 PPIGSTTTAFTITAN
-300 TTRLIFFD
+300 TTRFIFFD
-308 PTLKLQCEI
+308 PTITLQCEI

-329 LGWLMGYHNSTIIEN
+329 LGWLMGYHISTGTIPVEV
-344 GIILQTGAIR
+344 A
-354 VDASGNTADS
+354 GNTGDS

-410 PYICEPSEFGQVA
+410 PYICEPSQFGQVA

-436 QIYTINEILKN
+436 QLYTINEILKN

-452 ELRAKAP
+452 EMRAKAP
-459 TTTDVFAII
+459 TTTDVFAVI
-468 PIKQSSV
+468 PIKQAQN
-475 GGTLY
+475 GGGLY

-510 KGNVVN
+510 KGHVVN

>member
-1 MATSKSMQIDTNIN
+1 MATNKSLQLDTNIN

-30 PTNTSLI
+30 ATDTNLIMQITNT
-37 IKETNAYIEKYT
+37 YIEKYT
-49 RERNDRMIIF
+49 RERNDKMIIF

-65 KLLDYAK
+65 KLLDYAR
-72 QLATSGED
+72 QLATSSAD
-80 AEYGPSQK
+80 AEYEPSQK
-88 QTEKWIKNIESLP
+88 QTEKWNKNIESLP
-101 QANKVQTDKITDRFQ
+101 QANKVQTDKLTDRFQ
-116 KIGVYSNNHVPMN
+116 KIDVYSNNHVPMN
-129 RETLGVNNTYDL
+129 RETLGVNNTFQL

-167 RQESSGP
+167 RQESSGAN
-174 SISTDYTLDLSDHLT
+174 ISTDYTLDLSDHLT
-189 DVLSLRLWSIEVPLT
+189 DVLSLRLWSIEIPIT

-214 TCFWVSDASGG
+214 TCFWVSDGT
-225 VINNI
+225 NNI
-230 AISIPSGN
+230 LITIPSGN
-238 YTPSTFVTALNDAF
+238 YTPATFVTALNDAF
-252 AAAGFAFIS
+252 SAAGFIFTS

-274 ITMKLNGGNYT
+274 ITMRLNGGTYT
-285 PPVGSTTTAFTINPI
+285 PPVGSTTTAFTIS
-300 TTRLIFFD
+300 TSTGLIFFD
-308 PTLKLQCEI
+308 PTLTLQCET
-317 TCVQHGLYLNQT
+317 TCVQYGLFLNQT
-329 LGWLMGYHNSTIIEN
+329 LGWLMGYHNSIGTI
-344 GIILQTGAIR
+344 L

-373 FILALDDYNQNH
+373 FILALDDFNQNH

-396 SKVVKL
+396 SKIVKL

-410 PYICEPSEFGQVA
+410 PYICEPSQFGEVA
-423 QLTQSSPRTLTQS
+423 QLIQSSPRTLTQS

-468 PIKQSSV
+468 PIKQV
-475 GGTLY
+475 QNGGELY

>member
-1 MATSKSMQIDTNIN
+1 MASNKSMQIDTNIN

-30 PTNTSLI
+30 PTDTGLI
-37 IKETNAYIEKYT
+37 IQKTNAYIEKYT

-65 KLLDYAK
+65 KLIDYAK
-72 QLATSGED
+72 QLKTSGED

-101 QANKVQTDKITDRFQ
+101 QENKVQTDKITDRFQ

-129 RETLGVNNTYDL
+129 RETLGVNNTFQL

-214 TCFWVSDASGG
+214 TCFWVSDGT
-225 VINNI
+225 NNI
-230 AISIPSGN
+230 AITIPSGN
-238 YTPSTFVTALNDAF
+238 YIPSTFVTALNDAF
-252 AAAGFAFIS
+252 TAAGFTFTS
-261 PVIPV
+261 PAIPV

-274 ITMKLNGGNYT
+274 ITMKLNGGTYT
-285 PPVGSTTTAFTINPI
+285 PPSGSTTTAFTIATD

-308 PTLKLQCEI
+308 PTITLQCEI

-329 LGWLMGYHNSTIIEN
+329 LGWIMGYHTSTGTIPVEA
-344 GIILQTGAIR
+344 T
-354 VDASGNTADS
+354 GNTGDS

-410 PYICEPSEFGQVA
+410 PYICEPSQFGQVA

-459 TTTDVFAII
+459 TTTDVFAVI
-468 PIKQSSV
+468 PIKQAQN

-496 PVDIDRMRIRLLND
+496 PVDIERMRIRLLND

>member
-1 MATSKSMQIDTNIN
+1 MATNKSLQIDTNIN

-30 PTNTSLI
+30 ATDTGLI
-37 IKETNAYIEKYT
+37 IKKTNAYIEKYT

-59 FNEIQE
+59 FNEMQA

-80 AEYGPSQK
+80 AEYGPAQK
-88 QTEKWIKNIESLP
+88 QTTEWIKNMESLP
-101 QANKVQTDKITDRFQ
+101 QSNKVQSDKITDRLQ
-116 KIGVYSNNHVPMN
+116 KIGVYSNNHLPMN
-129 RETLGVNNTYDL
+129 REQLGVNNTFDL

-238 YTPSTFVTALNDAF
+238 YIPSTFVTALNDAF
-252 AAAGFAFIS
+252 TAAGFTFTS
-261 PVIPV
+261 PAIPV

-274 ITMKLNGGNYT
+274 ITMKLNGGAYT
-285 PPVGSTTTAFTINPI
+285 PPSGSTTTAFTIS
-300 TTRLIFFD
+300 TATKLIFFD
-308 PTLKLQCEI
+308 PTITLQCET
-317 TCVQHGLYLNQT
+317 TCVQHGLFLNQT
-329 LGWLMGYHNSTIIEN
+329 LGWLMGYHNSTGTNPVE
-344 GIILQTGAIR
+344 
-354 VDASGNTADS
+354 ASGNTGDS

-410 PYICEPSEFGQVA
+410 PYICEPSQFGQVA

-459 TTTDVFAII
+459 TTTDVFAVI

-510 KGNVVN
+510 KGDVVN

>member
-1 MATSKSMQIDTNIN
+1 
-15 NYTYPELLIILDLDD
+15 
-30 PTNTSLI
+30 LI
-37 IKETNAYIEKYT
+37 IKETNTYIEKYT

-59 FNEIQE
+59 FKEIQE

-72 QLATSGED
+72 QLATSAKD
-80 AEYGPSQK
+80 AEYEPVQK

-116 KIGVYSNNHVPMN
+116 KIEVYSNNYVPMN
-129 RETLGVNNTYDL
+129 REILGVNNTYDL

-214 TCFWVSDASGG
+214 TCFWVSDVSGG
-225 VINNI
+225 FVNNI
-230 AISIPSGN
+230 VITIPSGN
-238 YTPSTFVTALNDAF
+238 YTPSTFVTALKDAF
-252 AAAGFAFIS
+252 TASGFTFTPS
-261 PVIPV
+261 PDIPV

-274 ITMKLNGGNYT
+274 ITMKLNGGTYT
-285 PPVGSTTTAFTINPI
+285 PPVGSTTTAFTINP
-300 TTRLIFFD
+300 TTTKLIFFD
-308 PTLKLQCEI
+308 PTITLQCEI
-317 TCVQHGLYLNQT
+317 SCVQHGLYLNQT
-329 LGWLMGYHNSTIIEN
+329 LGWLMGYHNSIGTIP
-344 GIILQTGAIR
+344 
-354 VDASGNTADS
+354 VDATGNIADS

-459 TTTDVFAII
+459 TTTDVFAVI
-468 PIKQSSV
+468 PIKQPQN

-510 KGNVVN
+510 KGHVVN

>member
-1 MATSKSMQIDTNIN
+1 MQFDTNIN

-30 PTNTSLI
+30 PTDTGLI

-59 FNEIQE
+59 FNEMQA

-72 QLATSGED
+72 QLATSDAD
-80 AEYGPSQK
+80 AEYGPVQK
-88 QTEKWIKNIESLP
+88 QTDKWIKNIESLP
-101 QANKVQTDKITDRFQ
+101 QSNKVQTDKITDRFQ
-116 KIGVYSNNHVPMN
+116 KIGVYSNNHLPMN
-129 RETLGVNNTYDL
+129 RETLGVNNTYQL

-162 LDSFF
+162 LDSFY
-167 RQESSGP
+167 RQESAGP

-214 TCFWVSDASGG
+214 TCFWVSDGT
-225 VINNI
+225 NNI

-238 YTPSTFVTALNDAF
+238 YIPTTFVTALNDAF
-252 AAAGFAFIS
+252 TEAGFIFTS

-274 ITMKLNGGNYT
+274 ITMKLNGGTYT
-285 PPVGSTTTAFTINPI
+285 PPVGSTTTAFTISPI

-308 PTLKLQCEI
+308 PTITLQCEI
-317 TCVQHGLYLNQT
+317 TCVQHGLFLNQT
-329 LGWLMGYHNSTIIEN
+329 LGWLMGYHISTGTIPVE
-344 GIILQTGAIR
+344 A
-354 VDASGNTADS
+354 AGNTGDS

-410 PYICEPSEFGQVA
+410 PYICEPSQFGEVA
-423 QLTQSSPRTLTQS
+423 QLIQSSPRTLTQS

-468 PIKQSSV
+468 PIKQAQN
-475 GGTLY
+475 GGGLY